1 MRYIAEMK
9 GDTVRMTSS
18 ENSLFGKNGVE
29 VGSGEERRHYSVP
42 TAQLLPW
49 LLDAYPVEAQEYVD
63 AYSEVYDDELQEQV
77 WAMNPYHFAGDES
90 TTKAQYYRICVGTKD
105 ADTSPTISGS
115 FALLLEKAGLNVQYE
130 LIWNEI
136 HTDADYE
143 NGFESWVDSVCK

>member
-42 TAQLLPW
+42 TAQLLPS
-49 LLDAYPVEAQEYVD
+49 LLDAYPAEAQEYVD

-77 WAMNPYHFAGDES
+77 WAMNPYHFVGDET
-90 TTKAQYYRICVGTKD
+90 TTKAQYYRICAGTKD
-105 ADTSPTISGS
+105 TDTSPTISARS
-115 FALLLEKAGLNVQYE
+115 RCCLKRR
-130 LIWNEI
+130 
-136 HTDADYE
+136 
-143 NGFESWVDSVCK
+143 S